1 MHRLTLAV
9 LTISILLILG
19 CSATP
24 EEFTAVETMTE
35 FPQDP
40 YIYRIAP
47 GDEIEVLIQQDP
59 DYADTTTVL
68 PDGHA
73 VFKYVGEMDVYGDTL
88 QETSDKL
95 KKALTRYYN
104 NPTMTMRLKR
114 TNGPDPI
121 VYIGAFSGEFSSTG
135 GNQQTQNAGKISY
148 RRGIGLIEALAIA
161 GGVSEPDV
169 DIAEYIYVVRN
180 IKSINDRVVYRFD
193 LAAAVR
199 GGSPDLPLHPG
210 DVMFVDNSW
219 LQNFGR
225 ALRIVGDVVAAGTS
239 GLSTA
244 LLIDT
249 VADRARD

>member
-1 MHRLTLAV
+1 V
-9 LTISILLILG
+9 LGFVCFSLILG

-24 EEFTAVETMTE
+24 EEFTPVETMTE
-35 FPQDP
+35 FPKDP

-73 VFKYVGEMDVYGDTL
+73 VFKYVGEIDVYGDTL

-95 KKALTRYYN
+95 KKALKRYYN

-121 VYIGAFSGEFSSTG
+121 VYIGAFSGVENG
-135 GNQQTQNAGKISY
+135 DNQNQTAGHIPY
-148 RRGIGLIEALAIA
+148 RRGLGLIEALALS
-161 GGVSEPDV
+161 GGLSEPDV

-199 GGSPDLPLHPG
+199 GASPDLPLHPG

-225 ALRIVGDVVAAGTS
+225 ALRLVGQVVGTAFN
-239 GLSTA
+239 GLGTA

-249 VADRARD
+249 VADRARE